1 MAESIPNFS
10 VFLKLLSWMTR
21 RRRCRRTRTDAAGVG
36 IGGAADGIEVAAVLN
51 EFFANASIEI
61 FR

>member
-1 MAESIPNFS
+1 MDA
-10 VFLKLLSWMTR
+10 LG
-21 RRRCRRTRTDAAGVG
+21 RTRLGG

-51 EFFANASIEI
+51 EIFANASIEI